1 MMDGSKEGISG
12 FFSAYFILFIFELY
26 LYTHIYAYTVY
37 FFNAYADTCTQIT
50 CTYTQ
55 GLTKVRKMIY
65 LYISV
70 GVLSELF
77 SLSAIGWME
86 ICPADTL

>member
-65 LYISV
+65 LYI
-70 GVLSELF
+70 F
-77 SLSAIGWME
+77 SRSSF
-86 ICPADTL
+86 